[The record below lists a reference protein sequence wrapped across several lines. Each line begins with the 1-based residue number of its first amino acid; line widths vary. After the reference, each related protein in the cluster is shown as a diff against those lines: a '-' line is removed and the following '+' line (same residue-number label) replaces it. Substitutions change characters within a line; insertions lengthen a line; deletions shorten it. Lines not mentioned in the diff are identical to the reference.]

1 MPSDGWCFN
10 FRTRVD
16 LDDSDDSDDD
26 VKSGANQNSDA
37 AEFRDLN
44 LSSRAETVNYKPNP
58 FSIAKINAICRAE
71 KASSKSSDALQIKN
85 DSNDK
90 AKDRQNQSEVFRLKA
105 NADKAQPRIPGARAK
120 APGKALAKCGASQQK
135 LTFTAAKRAHTSNAP
150 RSKQPKTCSK
160 PATNLKEPLNT
171 RFRGIAPH
179 VPPASP
185 MDVQPSTNQS
195 DGPSAGPSFPQ
206 PMEKLAALPQRSVLV
221 KPESPPSIL
230 SGCGV
235 LPYDEGTYS
244 SPGAPN
250 QARIQTVQSIPRSI
264 ADEDKWS
271 PTRSVHNSENFLP
284 NATASSSRTANQSN
298 MDPPRI
304 ARHGCH
310 GAPAWGPRPL
320 PFSSPLRPQAQW
332 QQVDFHDDSHIEDIE
347 DDKAFFSSPARPVPM
362 FEPGFPR
369 HNPANANAS
378 RRQSRGINRHRFE
391 PRNPVAPTRSTY
403 QPHNHRMSDGLAIQ
417 GGPPMFPKQEIDPPY
432 LDTRFENGPCVMQR
446 PTVQIARTEVEKRI
460 PKSEENGSF
469 HSANPK
475 PTRPVPAKRDPST
488 SPPHRLNQAEQKK
501 SRAPNA
507 ALNARPLVLTTAPPP
522 QKKRA
527 RQPAR
532 DAYGFGKPDQDEEW
546 STLPSSKKA
555 RLSRVADTR
564 ADFRTTGFF
573 QIPGL
578 IPLLPSVDVVKSGKS
593 ADSSQRVITFL
604 PPPQKKKGAPAG
616 PAKVDVKPRSE
627 SCWLCMLC

>member
-1 MPSDGWCFN
+1 
-10 FRTRVD
+10 
-16 LDDSDDSDDD
+16 
-26 VKSGANQNSDA
+26 
-37 AEFRDLN
+37 
-44 LSSRAETVNYKPNP
+44 
-58 FSIAKINAICRAE
+58 
-71 KASSKSSDALQIKN
+71 
-85 DSNDK
+85 
-90 AKDRQNQSEVFRLKA
+90 
-105 NADKAQPRIPGARAK
+105 
-120 APGKALAKCGASQQK
+120 
-135 LTFTAAKRAHTSNAP
+135 
-150 RSKQPKTCSK
+150 
-160 PATNLKEPLNT
+160 
-171 RFRGIAPH
+171 
-179 VPPASP
+179 
-185 MDVQPSTNQS
+185 
-195 DGPSAGPSFPQ
+195 
-206 PMEKLAALPQRSVLV
+206 
-221 KPESPPSIL
+221 
-230 SGCGV
+230 
-235 LPYDEGTYS
+235 
-244 SPGAPN
+244 
-250 QARIQTVQSIPRSI
+250 
-264 ADEDKWS
+264 
-271 PTRSVHNSENFLP
+271 
-284 NATASSSRTANQSN
+284 

-616 PAKVDVKPRSE
+616 PAKVDVKPRNSYPSPHPERGDAE
-627 SCWLCMLC
+627 SRSMPSSPSPKDLAPTTEEPVLRRDANGYLASPPTSDLPDGEVHEASDYDQTHEDNKMNAHVEPSAMASRYMRARNTLKWVGF